1 MEPVKFQG
9 MNTNYVAEDCDD
21 LPTMVEKDD
30 SGAVSITSV
39 WKPSEEDLK
48 ILNEGGCVCLSVY
61 GRQPPVSMWVQEV
74 NIVE

>member
-9 MNTNYVAEDCDD
+9 MNTNYVAEGCDD

-48 ILNEGGCVCLSVY
+48 ILNEGGCVCLSVC